1 MIFRKDDNWKREDT
15 VCKTFKQQGFDK
27 FRTILGNGNQEMFC
41 PIFRSLFLRITMN
54 ANANRGGEGRKMC

>member
-41 PIFRSLFLRITMN
+41 SIFKSLFLRITMN